1 MTFPQ
6 ATQGMILLH
15 ASETHSRLGIALNIN
30 PEGGDSVAF
39 FFISSAVRHAS
50 LVEDGVIHS

>member
-15 ASETHSRLGIALNIN
+15 ASETHCRLGIALNIN
-30 PEGGDSVAF
+30 PEGGDSVALF
-39 FFISSAVRHAS
+39 LRHKA
-50 LVEDGVIHS
+50 LRHC